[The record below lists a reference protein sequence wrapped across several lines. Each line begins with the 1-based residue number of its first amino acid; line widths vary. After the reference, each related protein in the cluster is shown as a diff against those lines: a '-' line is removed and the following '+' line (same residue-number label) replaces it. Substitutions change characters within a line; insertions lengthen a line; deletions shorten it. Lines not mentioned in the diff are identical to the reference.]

1 MANRYWIGGSN
12 TWDLTNTAVWSA
24 SSGGSGGASVPTS
37 SDNVFFDQA
46 GTYSI
51 ATDAVS
57 EVPCYNIT
65 VSVGT
70 YTFSTTGS
78 TIGIYGSVTLHST
91 TVWNKN
97 LLMRGSDSRTLTTNG
112 ATLSSTTQLFCLTAS
127 VTLGSD
133 ITAATYTTHTSG
145 TFDTAG
151 YACSFGSFSPGGS
164 SSATINWR
172 NSAIT
177 IRNSGSVFVCTSTTF
192 GPMLAEPTATLTF
205 SASTAYSNFINIA
218 GTSQSI
224 TIPKING
231 GSGSGTGTIRFLLN
245 TNNVV
250 YDVQATAT
258 GSRTLQFE
266 NSNTKFANFNFRG
279 QSGNPYTLKSNTAGT
294 ARTITK
300 PGTWYMGANS
310 TNVSNN
316 TNLTFTA
323 GGGIDYL
330 SVQDITGS
338 ALPTGNFLPL
348 ML

>member
-1 MANRYWIGGSN
+1 MANRYWVGGSN

-24 SSGGSGGASVPTS
+24 SSGGSGGASVPTA

-65 VSVGT
+65 VSAGT

-91 TVWNKN
+91 TVWSKN
-97 LLMRGSDSRTLTTNG
+97 LLMRGTDARTLTTNG
-112 ATLSSTTQLFCLTAS
+112 ASTAVNLFCLSASS

-133 ITAATYTTHTSG
+133 LTINTYSTHNSG
-145 TFDTAG
+145 LFDTAG
-151 YACSFGSFSPGGS
+151 YACSFSVFSPGGS
-164 SSATINWR
+164 SSASINWR
-172 NSAIT
+172 NSAVT
-177 IRNSGSVFVCTSTTF
+177 IRNSGSVFICTSATF
-192 GPMLAEPTATLTF
+192 GPMLADPSSTLTF
-205 SASTAYSNFINIA
+205 TTSSATTITITFGTTAQIMIPKVVASNFSSTLGFNL
-218 GTSQSI
+218 GV
-224 TIPKING
+224 
-231 GSGSGTGTIRFLLN
+231 
-245 TNNVV
+245 NNVV
-250 YDVQATAT
+250 YDLQCSSTAVKVF
-258 GSRTLQFE
+258 QFN
-266 NSNTKFANFNFRG
+266 NSNTRFANFTLRG
-279 QSGNPYTLKSNTAGT
+279 QSGNLYSFKSNVAGT
-294 ARTITK
+294 ARTVTK

>member
-1 MANRYWIGGSN
+1 MANRYWVGGSN

-51 ATDAVS
+51 ATDATN
-57 EVPCYNIT
+57 EVPCYNLTIST
-65 VSVGT
+65 GA
-70 YTFSTTGS
+70 YTISATGS
-78 TIGIYGSVTLHST
+78 TIGIYGSLALHST

-97 LLMRGSDSRTLTTNG
+97 FIMRGSDSRTLTTNG
-112 ATLSSTTQLFCLTAS
+112 ATLASTTSLFCNTAS

-133 ITAATYTTHTSG
+133 LTMAAYQTHTSG

-151 YACSFGSFSPGGS
+151 YACSFTQFTPGGV
-164 SSATINWR
+164 SSASINWR

-177 IRNSGSVFVCTSTTF
+177 IRNSGSVFFCSSPTF

-205 SASTAYSNFINIA
+205 SASTAYSNLINIS

-250 YDVQATAT
+250 LDVQSTAT

-266 NSNTKFANFNFRG
+266 NSNTRFANFNFRG

-294 ARTITK
+294 ARTIIK